1 VVIRLL
7 TSDHKL
13 NTTDMGSSPDSHPKC
28 YNVGVKTFSECVGFQ
43 QMGHICLIH
52 TLNKLGSHD
61 IAENHAEFD
70 NKFH

>member
-28 YNVGVKTFSECVGFQ
+28 YDVGVKTFSECVGFQ
-43 QMGHICLIH
+43 QMGHKRLLTSKVKII
-52 TLNKLGSHD
+52 D
-61 IAENHAEFD
+61 I
-70 NKFH
+70 